1 MANDLF
7 PDAPQMVT
15 LADQIA
21 AAERELKLRQRVY
34 PRLISEGKLSEDF
47 AGHQLACQAAI
58 LETLKQCKERGEIA
72 TRIAGGRP

>member
-7 PDAPQMVT
+7 PDAPQMWT

-21 AAERELKLRQRVY
+21 AAEREVKQRVRIY
-34 PRLISEGKLSEDF
+34 PRLVEQGKMSAEF
-47 AGHQLACQAAI
+47 AAQQIACMRAI
-58 LETLKQCKERGEIA
+58 VETLKQCKDRGEIA